1 MKRALAFALLAGSAG
16 PAAAAQLPPSPG
28 APPQGSAAQNSLSPE
43 LRSQSTVVLVP
54 ALVRDVRG
62 KLVYTL
68 KADDF
73 RLTDNGVEQKLTLDE
88 NVGSEPVALVVA
100 IQNGGAGAR
109 KLDDYRDLSG
119 LLAAIVGGV
128 PHQIAVVAF
137 DSTPHLAMDFTS
149 DTDAAA
155 AALKDL
161 KPGDRGAA
169 ILDALEFSVDR
180 LRPMPAYRR
189 TILLVSETLDHGSQ
203 TKIGDAL
210 RAIGDTNTAIY
221 SVAFSSLKAHTAHEA
236 ERMIHDD
243 TPGPDH
249 GCFAKDPD
257 ADAHEVSENRAMQ
270 DFDCL
275 GLLAPPLRLAKLAAV
290 ATAESLHRNVPE
302 TVAQLTGGEYFGFE
316 NSRNLVRD
324 LVTISNHVPNRYGLS
339 FQPKSPQAGYHS
351 IELRLKGHPDLHV
364 SARHG
369 YWADEETGAASR

>member
-1 MKRALAFALLAGSAG
+1 MQRAFAFALLACPLC
-16 PAAAAQLPPSPG
+16 PAAVAQLPPGPG
-28 APPQGSAAQNSLSPE
+28 APPQASAEQTAASPA

-54 ALVRDVRG
+54 ALVRDGSG

-73 RLTDNGVEQKLTLDE
+73 RLTDDGVEQKLTLDE
-88 NVGSEPVALVVA
+88 NIGSEPVALVVA
-100 IQNGGAGAR
+100 VQTGGAAAR
-109 KLDDYRDLSG
+109 KLDDYRDLTG
-119 LLAAIVGGV
+119 LLAAIVGGI

-137 DSTPHLAMDFTS
+137 DSTPHLMMDFTS

-155 AALKDL
+155 AAVKDL
-161 KPGDRGAA
+161 QPGDRSNA
-169 ILDALEFSVDR
+169 ILDALAFSVDQ

-189 TILLVSETLDHGSQ
+189 TILLVSETLDRGSQ
-203 TKIGDAL
+203 TKIGDVL

-221 SVAFSSLKAHTAHEA
+221 SVAFSSLKSHSAHEA
-236 ERMIHDD
+236 RRILNDPV
-243 TPGPDH
+243 PGPDH

-257 ADAHEVSENRAMQ
+257 ADVHEVSENRAMQ

-290 ATAESLHRNVPE
+290 ASAESLHRNVPE

-316 NSRNLVRD
+316 NRRSLVRD
-324 LVTISNHVPNRYGLS
+324 LVAISNHMPNRYGLS
-339 FQPKSPQAGYHS
+339 FQPRSPQAGYHT
-351 IELRLKGHPDLHV
+351 IELRLKDHPDLHA

-369 YWADEETGAASR
+369 YWVDAETAAGSR